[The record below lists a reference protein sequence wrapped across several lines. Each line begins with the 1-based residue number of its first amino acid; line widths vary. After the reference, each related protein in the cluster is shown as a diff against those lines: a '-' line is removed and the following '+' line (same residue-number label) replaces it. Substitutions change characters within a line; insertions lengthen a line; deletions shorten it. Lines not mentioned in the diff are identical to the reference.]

1 MRVAWSNLEPNC
13 YVDFATRAPLAHCP
27 SVHLSLFSVPPPVS
41 SPRSLPPRCSEV
53 IAPAEPQAVV
63 ASRRLPFLLI
73 RPGSSFQHD
82 SRSRSRIGQEREA
95 TPSNQP
101 SPGAP
106 PSPSSCSL
114 TLQTWHFP
122 FFPFFLALKCW
133 DLDPRQPVK
142 HLGCVFKVRH
152 ARMVQR

>member
-1 MRVAWSNLEPNC
+1 MPSLNTDNAYLKMFSTTNYTPLYSSQKLIHVSNIIQTVLYSVYRLCPCTSHDQTWSQT
-13 YVDFATRAPLAHCP
+13 ATLTLQRAPLSPLPLRP
-27 SVHLSLFSVPPPVS
+27 SLSLFRPPPVS

-73 RPGSSFQHD
+73 RPGSSFLPN

-101 SPGAP
+101 S
-106 PSPSSCSL
+106 SCSL
-114 TLQTWHFP
+114 TLQT
-122 FFPFFLALKCW
+122 
-133 DLDPRQPVK
+133 
-142 HLGCVFKVRH
+142 
-152 ARMVQR
+152 

>member
-1 MRVAWSNLEPNC
+1 MIKLGAKLLRWLCNARPS
-13 YVDFATRAPLAHCP
+13 RPLPLRP
-27 SVHLSLFSVPPPVS
+27 SLSLFRPPPVS

-73 RPGSSFQHD
+73 RPGSSFLHD

-122 FFPFFLALKCW
+122 FRSFFLALKCW